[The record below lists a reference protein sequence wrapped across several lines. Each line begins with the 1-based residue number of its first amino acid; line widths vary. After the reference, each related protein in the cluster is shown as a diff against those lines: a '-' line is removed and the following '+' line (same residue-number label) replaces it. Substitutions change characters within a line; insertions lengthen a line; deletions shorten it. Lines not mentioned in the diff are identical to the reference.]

1 MRLAER
7 AREQGR
13 RLIARDGRWPRLLV
27 AAACALIAAMYFT
40 NRDMN
45 GEPDAPRGD
54 GHYRPV
60 LARGD
65 GHMMYLVARSMALD
79 GDWVFDNDLAAFG
92 DPWPEPPTPT
102 GRRGIVQPLGPPLVW
117 TPLIWIAQ
125 AGAAGL
131 SLAGRDVALHG
142 YTEWHQ
148 RFVFFSSVVFACGAV
163 LLGRRVARALV
174 GGAWAPSYAA
184 VAVLLGTA
192 LLYYATYMPSYA
204 HAMDAF
210 ACAAFLGYWV
220 LTIGRRDRRRWLV
233 LGALLGAAMLIRVQE
248 AAMGIVVAL
257 ECARGAVRA
266 ARARDG
272 RDALRWLAGSA
283 AVLGVALIVF
293 SPQLLEWHVV
303 FGSATEI
310 PQGSRYVR
318 LEAPMIGELL
328 WSPRNGWF
336 STHPIAYL
344 GVIGLFL
351 VPARARFA
359 AAGLVLAVAIQIYLN
374 SAIFDWWGSTSFG
387 QRRLCSVTLP
397 LVVGLAALLWRAGRL
412 AARLRC
418 PRAAAHAVMVLALG
432 PFLAWNLYRVDELA
446 GGKPAPSEPRPTC
459 CAKVPEPLRPA
470 ARWLYDRI
478 GNPFQLP
485 ASAVFALAHGVS
497 PSRWDRIGDYP
508 LVPPWTE
515 LDDAQLP
522 RHRGT
527 WQISAHALEPYLL
540 GGFSRPRRGVERRF
554 RWTTAP
560 SATVLVPN
568 LMPYGQ
574 RFTLWLAP
582 AGARRATLRFEG
594 EVVATAELTGWT
606 PVSFALAHPPLHT
619 NELTIESEPSPME
632 PRAAWPVPDGPVG
645 VAVGDLELTFLP
657 R

>member
-1 MRLAER
+1 
-7 AREQGR
+7 
-13 RLIARDGRWPRLLV
+13 
-27 AAACALIAAMYFT
+27 
-40 NRDMN
+40 
-45 GEPDAPRGD
+45 
-54 GHYRPV
+54 
-60 LARGD
+60 
-65 GHMMYLVARSMALD
+65 
-79 GDWVFDNDLAAFG
+79 
-92 DPWPEPPTPT
+92 
-102 GRRGIVQPLGPPLVW
+102 
-117 TPLIWIAQ
+117 
-125 AGAAGL
+125 
-131 SLAGRDVALHG
+131 
-142 YTEWHQ
+142 
-148 RFVFFSSVVFACGAV
+148 VFACGAV

-192 LLYYATYMPSYA
+192 LLYYATYMPSYS
-204 HAMDAF
+204 HAIDAF
-210 ACAAFLGYWV
+210 ACAAFLGYWA

-233 LGALLGAAMLIRVQE
+233 LGVLLGAAMLIRVQE

-257 ECARGAVRA
+257 ECGRGAVRA
-266 ARARDG
+266 ARARELQN
-272 RDALRWLAGSA
+272 AVRWLASGA

-303 FGSATEI
+303 FGSATGI

-328 WSPRNGWF
+328 FSPRNGWF
-336 STHPIAYL
+336 SSHPVAYL
-344 GVIGLFL
+344 GAVGLLL

-359 AAGLVLAVAIQIYLN
+359 AAGLLAAVAVQIYLN
-374 SAIFDWWGSTSFG
+374 SAIIDWWGSTSFG

-418 PRAAAHAVMVLALG
+418 PRAAAHAALVLALG
-432 PFLAWNLYRVDELA
+432 PFLAWNLNRASGLA
-446 GGKPAPSEPRPTC
+446 GGKPAPSDSRPTC
-459 CAKVPEPLRPA
+459 CARVPEPLRPA

-478 GNPFQLP
+478 GNPFQFP

-497 PSRWDRIGDYP
+497 LSRWDRMGDYP
-508 LVPPWTE
+508 LVPPWNALE
-515 LDDAQLP
+515 DARLP
-522 RHRGT
+522 EHRGL
-527 WQISAHALEPYLL
+527 WQISDRDLEPYLL
-540 GGFSRPRRGVERRF
+540 GGFSRPRRMADRRI
-554 RWTTAP
+554 RYTTAP
-560 SATVLVPN
+560 AATVLVPN

-606 PVSFALAHPPLHT
+606 PVSFALEHPPLHT
-619 NELTIESEPSPME
+619 NELTIESEPAPME
-632 PRAAWPVPDGPVG
+632 PRAAWPEPEGPVG